1 MEDSS
6 PDWNDIQREYM
17 EDRDQRAD
25 ISEEEAR
32 ARRQLE
38 SVQRR
43 LEEERRRAH
52 EAPPQPQP
60 GPQIQGP
67 DFDQVIGPPPMQ
79 PDALTTTTQWNDNTT
94 LVPGQIGDLNVT
106 TEANQPAYYSY
117 TSPAIDKEAIK
128 EALREVLIEMR
139 EEDCNFISW
148 LQMKYMT
155 IPVVQKPKKKRR
167 RKRNVNDRQSISPSG
182 AGIAGAAIGNTINTL
197 GSAGGGTISIRS
209 DVRTGARTIEEFD
222 SPPDQGSR

>member
-1 MEDSS
+1 MADVS
-6 PDWNDIQREYM
+6 PDWNDINREYM
-17 EDRDQRAD
+17 ESRDQRAD

-32 ARRQLE
+32 ARR
-38 SVQRR
+38 S
-43 LEEERRRAH
+43 LEEE
-52 EAPPQPQP
+52 
-60 GPQIQGP
+60 GP
-67 DFDQVIGPPPMQ
+67 DMDVEIGPPPGL
-79 PDALTTTTQWNDNTT
+79 ATTTTWNDNTT

-155 IPVVQKPKKKRR
+155 IPVVQKKKKRR
-167 RKRNVNDRQSISPSG
+167 KRNATVRLSPSG
-182 AGIAGAAIGNTINTL
+182 AGSAGIAVSTTGYAA
-197 GSAGGGTISIRS
+197 GSATSSVRFTERS
-209 DVRTGARTIEEFD
+209 AEVGDA
-222 SPPDQGSR
+222 PPDQRSR